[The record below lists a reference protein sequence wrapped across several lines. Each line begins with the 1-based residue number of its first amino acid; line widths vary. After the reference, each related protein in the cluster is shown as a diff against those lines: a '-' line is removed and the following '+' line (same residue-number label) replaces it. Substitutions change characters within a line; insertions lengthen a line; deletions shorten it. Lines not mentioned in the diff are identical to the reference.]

1 MAKAKEEDSVVMFDR
16 DILKDIDF
24 SKGECRLHKRGLSID
39 NPGDNL
45 LLRPLCSDDYEK
57 GFPAIQNNLT
67 KVGDVTKELFL
78 KMAVYKCSTIS
89 SSFIRG
95 RVEDIVVDDSCRG
108 RGLGK
113 LVVETL
119 LLLSEKLGCYKTSLE
134 CKDPLLPFYSQFGF
148 KKENQQNYL
157 CKRFFH

>member
-78 KMAVYKCSTIS
+78 
-89 SSFIRG
+89 R